1 MELET
6 VRDFIDFNSDKKPN
20 LDFITCPN
28 TKKKISNKSLK
39 KNLEKINY
47 YLSVEK
53 KQKKN
58 SLICTLTENSLSGI
72 QIMLGIMYSGMIQ
85 VPLNLVAGED
95 QLGYIIEHSES
106 KILFSTKSNLDLA
119 KRIIKKLNSKVEL
132 IEIDKDNFIDEL
144 KEAKEELQNL
154 NKSNNALLMYTS
166 GTTGKPKGVM
176 LTHDNILNG
185 GKNVLI
191 SHQLTT
197 SDKALCVLPLYHIN
211 GLIVTVM
218 GPLVSH
224 SSLVLSEKFSATNFW
239 KHIEKFK
246 CTWFSIVPTIVSS
259 LLNKYS
265 KDKFNTLDI
274 TSVRFGRSA
283 SAALAP
289 ETHKNF
295 EEKFKIKMIE
305 TMGLTETCAPILSNP
320 PYPHPIK
327 YGSPGIPYGNEVKIF
342 DKKFNEVKR
351 NSIGQICVRGKN
363 VMKEYYKNPIE
374 TKKSFYKDWFLTGD
388 LGLMDSEDFVF
399 VKGRIK
405 ELIIKGGENISP
417 REIDDVLYQHSDV
430 LEAAAFGDECSHYGE
445 TVKAGVV
452 LKDKGSATEEDLIN
466 HCSKILGKF
475 KSPENIFF
483 FDELPKGSSGKIQR
497 LKIKNL
503 IKIKK

>member
-6 VRDFIDFNSDKKPN
+6 VRDFIDFNSEKNPN
-20 LDFITCPN
+20 LNFITCAN
-28 TKKKISNKSLK
+28 TKKKLSNKDLK

-53 KQKKN
+53 NQKKN
-58 SLICTLTENSLSGI
+58 ALICTLTENSLSGI
-72 QIMLGIMYSGMIQ
+72 QLMLGIMYSGMIQ

-95 QLGYIIEHSES
+95 QLSYIIDHSES

-119 KRIIKKLNSKVEL
+119 KKIIKKSNSSVEL

-144 KEAKEELQNL
+144 NNEKKKSENL
-154 NKSNNALLMYTS
+154 KKTNNALLMYTS

-191 SHQLTT
+191 SHELTPL
-197 SDKALCVLPLYHIN
+197 DKALCVLPLYHIN

-239 KHIEKFK
+239 KHIEEFK

-259 LLNKYS
+259 LLNKYYEIEFKS
-265 KDKFNTLDI
+265 LNTS
-274 TSVRFGRSA
+274 SVRFGRSA

-320 PYPHPIK
+320 PSPNPIK

-342 DKKFNEVKR
+342 DKKFNEVER

-363 VMKEYYKNPIE
+363 VMKEYYKNPTE
-374 TKKSFYKDWFLTGD
+374 TKKSFYNDWLLTGD
-388 LGLMDSEDFVF
+388 LGLMDSENFVF

-417 REIDDVLYQHSDV
+417 REIDDVLYQHPDV
-430 LEAAAFGDECSHYGE
+430 LEAAAFGDKCSHYGE

-452 LKDKGSATEEDLIN
+452 LKNKDSVTEDDLIN

-475 KSPENIFF
+475 KSPESIFF

-497 LKIKNL
+497 LKIKDQ
-503 IKIKK
+503 IK